1 MFSICDLKFGGRAAF
16 GYVTAILKKQNS
28 IIFMSHTGATNARMV
43 KAKGRCAQ
51 FKLARVLAF
60 LLVFGAS
67 YLAGGLPTHG
77 RSSGACVTNS
87 INA

>member
-1 MFSICDLKFGGRAAF
+1 MTF
-16 GYVTAILKKQNS
+16 GYVTTILEKQIP
-28 IIFMSHTGATNARMV
+28 IIDMGHTVSTNARRC
-43 KAKGRCAQ
+43 KAKGRCTQ

-77 RSSGACVTNS
+77 RSAGSRVANS

>member
-1 MFSICDLKFGGRAAF
+1 MTFDYVTTILEKQFSIIDIGHA
-16 GYVTAILKKQNS
+16 
-28 IIFMSHTGATNARMV
+28 GATNARLV
-43 KAKGRCAQ
+43 KAKGRCTQ

-77 RSSGACVTNS
+77 RSAGSRVANS